1 MLPKSLLALDRI
13 VLDGTSSSKKRVLEQ
28 AADLLAASLEET
40 SAEQIFE
47 RLLERERLGSTGLA
61 GGVALPH
68 ARMSGMK
75 EARGAF
81 LRLAEPVE
89 FDSMDGQPVDLAFAL
104 LVPENATEEHL
115 QLLAKLAELFGNP
128 ANCARLRKAD
138 RAETVLRLLSD
149 PADDNASS
157 GNGSGSL
164 RLPA

>member
-1 MLPKSLLALDRI
+1 M
-13 VLDGTSSSKKRVLEQ
+13 E
-28 AADLLAASLEET
+28 
-40 SAEQIFE
+40 
-47 RLLERERLGSTGLA
+47 
-61 GGVALPH
+61 
-68 ARMSGMK
+68 

-81 LRLAEPVE
+81 LRLSEPVE

-128 ANCARLRKAD
+128 EICARLRKAD
-138 RAETVLRLLSD
+138 RAETVLHLLSD
-149 PADDNASS
+149 PADDDASS